1 MNPMDYMKV
10 FGLWNK
16 FKANHPKFP
25 AFLKAASQSGLKVG
39 TIMEIKITTADGE
52 IIESNL
58 KVTESDMELVEEFK
72 QMSTNMQ

>member
-25 AFLKAASQSGLKVG
+25 AFLKAAAQSGLQEG
-39 TIMEIKITTADGE
+39 TIMEIKITTAEGE
-52 IIESNL
+52 VIESNL
-58 KVTESDMELVEEFK
+58 KVSASDMELVQEFK
-72 QMSTNMQ
+72 QMSTGM